1 MSQLDDKL
9 SAILGN
15 PQMMQQIMSL
25 AQSMG
30 ASQPQEPKEPK
41 EQPAQPPAPAID
53 PGLLQSLSAAASAGG
68 VDQNQQ
74 ALLSALSPFLSRERV
89 SKLERA
95 MRAAQIA
102 GAASSFLS
110 AGGLGKLTGR

>member
-30 ASQPQEPKEPK
+30 ASQPQEPKE
-41 EQPAQPPAPAID
+41 QPAQPPPPAID

-89 SKLERA
+89 NKLERA